1 MAHKL
6 SQTQLATEVD
16 KGITLAQMLP
26 SGEGVDYKEVENAP
40 LQTAFFLGDWKHAE
54 SLMFNMT
61 MATAG
66 KAKRQIL
73 QATGTEEPTNA
84 ELIAWIVQDD
94 SIAWVANER
103 CIYLV
108 QV

>member
-1 MAHKL
+1 MPHKL
-6 SQTQLATEVD
+6 SQIQLATEVD

-26 SGEGVDYKEVENAP
+26 SGEGIDYKQVENAP
-40 LQTAFFLGDWKHAE
+40 MQTAFFLGDWQHAE

-73 QATGTEEPTNA
+73 QATGNESPTNA
-84 ELIAWIVQDD
+84 ELLAWMVQDD
-94 SIAWVANER
+94 GIAWVANKR